1 MIKLLFLMPL
11 IMSLLWYGYLRQH
24 GWSITQG
31 KKGFAYIIAFN
42 AIIALTLWLLMLLT
56 AR

>member
-1 MIKLLFLMPL
+1 MIKLLFLLPL
-11 IMSLLWYGYLRQH
+11 IMCLLWYGYLRQH

-42 AIIALTLWLLMLLT
+42 GSIALALWGIMLLT
-56 AR
+56 QR